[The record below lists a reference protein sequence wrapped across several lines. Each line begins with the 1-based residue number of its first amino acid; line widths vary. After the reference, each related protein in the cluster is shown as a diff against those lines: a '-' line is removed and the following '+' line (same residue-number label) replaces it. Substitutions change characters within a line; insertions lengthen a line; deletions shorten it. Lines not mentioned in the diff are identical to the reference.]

1 MKYIPCT
8 EQEEKEI
15 LSFLGYDSFE
25 DFISFVPKDLLVRDK
40 YGISKGFSELELL
53 AHMKNLSSKNQEGIS
68 FIGAGAYDKYVPT
81 IVDFL
86 SSRSEFYTAYT
97 PYQAE
102 VSQGTLQYLYEYQ
115 SMICSLSGM
124 DAANASLYDG
134 ASAVAEAAILASG
147 HNKLNK
153 ILVSPFLNHNYLS
166 VLKTHAKNLNLEI
179 IMLSKNNHG
188 LTSFDDIDFSN
199 NDISSIII
207 QSPNFIGQI
216 EDWSKISGRIKDLS
230 TLLIG
235 VSDPTTLSILNPP
248 GHCGVDIYVGE
259 GQTLGNYLSYGGP
272 YLGLMAVKNSLIRKI
287 PGRIVG
293 KTEDVDGKTGYTL
306 TLQTREQHIRR
317 ERATSNIC
325 TNQGLIALRATLYLS
340 LFGAEGLR
348 KINELSMSLAYYM
361 SNEID
366 KIEGFSVIHK
376 SNFINEFLISTSCDA
391 EDLAKKCL
399 NKGYNLLP
407 LSKNEI
413 LIAVTEKRTKIQIDL
428 LLDIF
433 RAHK

>member
-8 EQEEKEI
+8 EQEEKDI
-15 LSFLGYDSFE
+15 LSFLGYDSFDE
-25 DFISFVPKDLLVRDK
+25 FISFIPKDLLINEK
-40 YGISKGFSELELL
+40 YGISKGLSELELL
-53 AHMKNLSSKNQEGIS
+53 AHMKNISSKNSEAIS

-97 PYQAE
+97 PYQGE

-153 ILVSPFLNHNYLS
+153 ILISPFLNKNYIS

-179 IMLSKNNHG
+179 SMLPEGNDG
-188 LTSFDDIDFSN
+188 QTSLDDIDLSN

-216 EDWSKISGRIKDLS
+216 EDWSKISNKIKDLS
-230 TLLIG
+230 ALLIG

-272 YLGLMAVKNSLIRKI
+272 YLGLMSVKNSLIRKI

-293 KTEDVDGKTGYTL
+293 KTEDIDGKTGYTL

-325 TNQGLIALRATLYLS
+325 TIKLG
-340 LFGAEGLR
+340 
-348 KINELSMSLAYYM
+348 
-361 SNEID
+361 D
-366 KIEGFSVIHK
+366 
-376 SNFINEFLISTSCDA
+376 
-391 EDLAKKCL
+391 
-399 NKGYNLLP
+399 
-407 LSKNEI
+407 
-413 LIAVTEKRTKIQIDL
+413 
-428 LLDIF
+428 
-433 RAHK
+433 